1 MATEHPTPPPVPGM
15 LPAPPPCWG
24 GHFPLATPPPREQFR
39 GEGGRPRYR
48 WRQGGYVVR
57 HPHRPGNPSLRI
69 PGANSPERS
78 LKIQQRGG
86 GRGATS
92 EKRLSGQPWVRSDP
106 PAGASHPRCQ
116 GSEPAADEGVS
127 QQVLGRRPPLLLH
140 EDLLEEVAAGAG
152 DAVGELG
159 VGRLR
164 GDFKNRRHGL
174 ELCPGRLLR

>member
-1 MATEHPTPPPVPGM
+1 M
-15 LPAPPPCWG
+15 
-24 GHFPLATPPPREQFR
+24 
-39 GEGGRPRYR
+39 
-48 WRQGGYVVR
+48 
-57 HPHRPGNPSLRI
+57 
-69 PGANSPERS
+69 
-78 LKIQQRGG
+78 KIQQTRRGLG
-86 GRGATS
+86 SGEPGAR
-92 EKRLSGQPWVRSDP
+92 KGLSGQPRARSEP

-116 GSEPAADEGVS
+116 RSEPAVDERVS

-140 EDLLEEVAAGAG
+140 EDLLEEVAAAAG